1 MAGQTAKLRSQRVT
15 GFPLPLAAR
24 RCFGFRHSLIVMC
37 IVAIAF
43 APPAYTQEDFY
54 HPELEWKTIESE
66 HFFVH
71 YHEGAERTARAVSK
85 IAEEIFEPITSLYQ
99 HAPDQKVSFIIRD
112 HDDISNGAAY
122 FYDNKIELYAP
133 SMDFDFRGTHNWLRN
148 VVTHE
153 FTHIVQIQTSM
164 KFGRRVPS
172 IYLQWLGYESERRPD
187 VLYGYP
193 NIIMSYP
200 LSGFVVPAWF
210 AEGVAQ
216 FNRKELRYDFWDTH
230 RDMIL
235 RSYALSGTM
244 LSWQEMGVFGKNSL
258 GNESSYNAG
267 FAFVSYIARTYGDE
281 KLNEISRNLSTLT
294 RVSIDG
300 AIERAL
306 GKDGEEV
313 YNEWRGQL
321 LHEYATRVEPIRA
334 DLHEGRPLVFV
345 EDVSGG
351 SSIYHENE
359 IVLDHPSERAVA
371 PERPQQYDAVETG
384 FANLYPRFSPDA
396 SKLAYVSTKNA
407 DYFSQSALYVIEF
420 GRPNREKRIK
430 TGVRTGMSWSP
441 DGSKLY
447 YARSGRENPHWSYQF
462 DLYSYDLKTE
472 QENRLTH
479 GRRAI
484 TPAVSPDGTTIACA
498 VSADGTSNIALMD
511 IDGSN
516 FRIITPY
523 RTGEQVYNPMW
534 SPDGSRILFDYSVK
548 DGRDIAWIRPDGSEL
563 QFLITGPDDSR
574 TGVFTPDGSHILFS
588 SDRTGIF
595 NLYSYDVKSG
605 AVEQVSNVLGGA
617 FMPAVKA
624 NGGIIYAAYTSTGYK
639 LYELDGPTPLTG
651 HAAYVVSY
659 DSSSGAF
666 ASAIGS
672 SAPQFDWVKL
682 RQYDDTQLS
691 PRDPRP
697 YKSIFTSLGIVPFV
711 RIDNYNPHDKAI
723 DVVKPGVYL
732 FSNDVL
738 DKTGLFAGAAL
749 NRKLERDL
757 FFQFFYR
764 DRVPLLYQLG
774 LEPVVSLEAYN
785 VTRKTGS
792 TLSLPNGTVIPVD
805 VTFDLL
811 EFDVA
816 FTHPFLAPNNTLEF
830 RYVHSRYTS
839 LIDDFINPEDNTL
852 QRGISDQYL
861 IGNDLSLTM
870 KLDMIVPS
878 RTSEINPVG
887 RKVNLRLGYEFN
899 KFARSDSNGVRAL
912 DTTGGFVRYAYD
924 WLKYPRVE
932 LTWKEYVPFL
942 FENHTLIATVHGG
955 TILGPPVDEFFDF
968 YGGGLVGMRGYP
980 FYAIGGNSLVTAGLA
995 YRFPLVSSM
1004 DLRFLQF
1011 YFDKLYMSVY
1021 ADLGNAWTDTRPR
1034 LSDFKTDAGVELR
1047 LESFSFYAYPT
1058 RIFFDASYGFN
1069 QFNVYVPTRNETV
1082 TYGHEWRFY
1091 LGVLFGFDFD

>member
-1 MAGQTAKLRSQRVT
+1 MRRRVFET
-15 GFPLPLAAR
+15 GRPSG
-24 RCFGFRHSLIVMC
+24 GFRGALFAFFLLPFALISLSS
-37 IVAIAF
+37 A
-43 APPAYTQEDFY
+43 QEDFY
-54 HPELEWKTIESE
+54 HPELDWKTIETE

-71 YHEGAERTARAVSK
+71 YHDGAERTAKTVSK
-85 IAEEIFEPITSLYQ
+85 IAEEVYAPITSLYQ
-99 HAPDQKVSFIIRD
+99 HTPDQKVSFIIRD

-200 LSGFVVPAWF
+200 LSGFVIPAWF

-216 FNRKELRYDFWDTH
+216 FNRKELRYDFWDSH

-244 LSWQEMGVFGKNSL
+244 LTWQEMGVFGKNSL

-281 KLNEISRNLSTLT
+281 KLNEISRALATLPRLT
-294 RVSIDG
+294 IDG

-306 GKDGEEV
+306 GKEGEQV
-313 YNEWRGQL
+313 YNEWRQQL
-321 LHEYATRVEPIRA
+321 QRDYAARVAPIRSE
-334 DLHEGRPLVFV
+334 LNEGHPLVFV
-345 EDVSGG
+345 EDASEG

-359 IVLDHPSERAVA
+359 VVLNHPLERAVA
-371 PERPQQYDAVETG
+371 PERLQGCNMVETG
-384 FANLYPRFSPDA
+384 FANLYPRFSPDG

-420 GRPNREKRIK
+420 GKPNREKRIK
-430 TGVRTGMSWSP
+430 TGVRTGMCWSP
-441 DGSKLY
+441 DGSRLY
-447 YARSGRENPHWSYQF
+447 YARSTRENPHWSYQF
-462 DLYSYDLKTE
+462 DLYVYDLSTE
-472 QENRLTH
+472 EETRLTN

-484 TPAVSPDGTTIACA
+484 TPAVSPDGKTLAC
-498 VSADGTSNIALMD
+498 VVNADGSSNIALMN

-516 FRIITPY
+516 FRIITSY
-523 RTGEQVYNPMW
+523 KKGEQVYNPLW
-534 SPDGSRILFDYSVK
+534 SPDGSHILFDYSVK
-548 DGRDIAWIRPDGSEL
+548 DGRDIAWVRPDGSDV
-563 QFLITGPDDSR
+563 QFLITGSDDSR
-574 TGVFTPDGSHILFS
+574 TGTFTPDGSHILFS

-595 NLYSYDVKSG
+595 NLYNYDVQSRTI
-605 AVEQVSNVLGGA
+605 EQVSNVLGGA
-617 FMPAVKA
+617 FMPAVNPK
-624 NGGIIYAAYTSTGYK
+624 GEIIYAAYTSSGYK
-639 LYELDGPTPLTG
+639 LYEMG
-651 HAAYVVSY
+651 AAIPVKTASEYLALQNSTA
-659 DSSSGAF
+659 GATLST
-666 ASAIGS
+666 AGTST
-672 SAPQFDWVKL
+672 PQFDWAKL
-682 RQYDDTQLS
+682 RQYDDTELS
-691 PRDPRP
+691 PRDSRP
-697 YKSIFTSLGIVPFV
+697 YKSIFTSLSIVPFV
-711 RIDNYNPHDKAI
+711 RIDNYNSHDVAL
-723 DVVKPGVYL
+723 DVIKPGVYL

-764 DRVPLLYQLG
+764 SRVPLLYQLG

-792 TLSLPNGTVIPVD
+792 TLSLPNGTIIPVD

-816 FTHPFLAPNNTLEF
+816 FVHPFLTPTSTLEL
-830 RYVHSRYTS
+830 RYIHSRYTS
-839 LIDDFINPEDNTL
+839 LIDDFVNPEDLSL
-852 QRGISDQYL
+852 QKGISDQYL
-861 IGNDLSLTM
+861 IGNDLSLTWRF
-870 KLDMIVPS
+870 DAIVPS
-878 RTSEINPVG
+878 RTSDISPVG
-887 RKVNLRLGYEFN
+887 RKLTLRLGYEFN
-899 KFARSDSNGVRAL
+899 KFARSDSSGVRAL
-912 DTTGGFVRYAYD
+912 DTTGGLVRYAYD
-924 WLKYPRVE
+924 WLYFPRVE
-932 LTWKEYVPFL
+932 LTWREYVPF
-942 FENHTLIATVHGG
+942 FFRNHTLAASLRAGA
-955 TILGPPVDEFFDF
+955 ILGPPIDEFFDF
-968 YGGGLVGMRGYP
+968 YAGGLIGMKGYP
-980 FYAIGGNSLVTAGLA
+980 FYAIGGNRLATAGIA

-1021 ADLGNAWTDTRPR
+1021 ADIGNAWTGSSPK

-1058 RIFFDASYGFN
+1058 RIFFNAAYGFN
-1069 QFNVYVPTRNETV
+1069 RFTTYISTRNESV
-1082 TYGHEWRFY
+1082 AYGREWRFY